1 MILLDTREL
10 PVDERVEAFRGA
22 LLTASVP
29 SLVRMEEGGE
39 RAFARMERWH
49 FGELTLFTSS
59 SSGWAVTRSPRY
71 LRLEGA
77 PMVSLSLQVRA
88 TGRFGQSG
96 RQERVE
102 PSELML
108 NDLTIPYDF
117 AWSGSGGAQAL
128 QVPYDA
134 LALPPH
140 IVRRGAER
148 LRASP
153 LYDLLRAHI
162 ARLQADADTLAGD
175 PGAAA
180 LGSAT
185 LELVRALLTSAA
197 GVDAYARAALAE
209 SLLQRVL
216 AYARTHLTE
225 PDLTPARIAH
235 AHSISVRALYR
246 LCAQAGLSL
255 EQWIIEQR
263 LEGARAGLVSPVG
276 RTRTVAS
283 VARAWGFTDPSHFTR
298 RFKAAYGV
306 TPRRWRASQP
316 GPAE

>member
-1 MILLDTREL
+1 MILLDTSEL
-10 PVDERVEAFRGA
+10 PVDERVEAFRAA

-49 FGELTLFTSS
+49 FGELALFTSG
-59 SSGWAVTRSPRY
+59 SSGWAVSRSPRY

-77 PMVSLSLQVRA
+77 PMVSLSLQVRG

-96 RQERVE
+96 RQERVA
-102 PSELML
+102 PGELML

-117 AWSGSGGAQAL
+117 AWSGRGGAQAL

-134 LALPPH
+134 LGVPPR

-153 LYDLLRAHI
+153 LYDLVRAHI
-162 ARLQADADTLAGD
+162 GRLQADADTLAGD

-185 LELVRALLTSAA
+185 VELVRALLTSAA
-197 GVDAYARAALAE
+197 GVDAYARPALAE

-246 LCAQAGLSL
+246 LCARAGLSL

-263 LEGARAGLVSPVG
+263 LEGARASLVSPAG

-306 TPRRWRASQP
+306 TPRRWRAAQS

>member
-1 MILLDTREL
+1 MILLDTAEL
-10 PVDERVEAFRGA
+10 PADERVEAFRAA
-22 LLTASVP
+22 LLSSSVP
-29 SLVRMEEGGE
+29 SRVSMEESEE
-39 RAFARMERWH
+39 RVFARMERWH
-49 FGELTLFTSS
+49 FGDLMLFTSS

-71 LRLEGA
+71 LRLEGP
-77 PMVSLSLQVRA
+77 PMVSLSLQVHG

-96 RQERVE
+96 RQDLVE
-102 PSELML
+102 PGELML
-108 NDLTIPYDF
+108 NDLTIPYEF
-117 AWSGSGGAQAL
+117 AWSGSGGARAL
-128 QVPYDA
+128 QVPYDL
-134 LALPPH
+134 LAVPPH

-153 LYDLLRAHI
+153 LYDMVRAHI
-162 ARLQADADTLAGD
+162 ARLHADADTLAGD

-180 LGSAT
+180 LGTAT
-185 LELVRALLTSAA
+185 VELVRALLTSAA
-197 GVDAYARAALAE
+197 GVDAHPRPDPAE
-209 SLLQRVL
+209 SLLQHVL

-225 PDLTPARIAH
+225 PDLTAARVAH
-235 AHSISVRALYR
+235 AHNISVRALYR
-246 LCAQAGLSL
+246 LCARAGLSL

-263 LEGARAGLVSPVG
+263 LEGARAALVSPVG

-306 TPRRWRASQP
+306 TPRQWRAWAP